1 MGEANFYYFT
11 CLNYIAFI
19 VSASSDSS
27 TVRLAMPH
35 SVILEEP
42 RSTSDEEDASSLS
55 DEVTPSNESR
65 LTDEFLTP
73 EKKSVAAAKVGK
85 LDGLTGPTTR
95 DDGTPSATPI
105 IATPS
110 SLAHSCAHAC
120 CCAELVDF
128 FRAELRSVREEMVGF
143 VQENNVF
150 LMQQFSIQWAELQ
163 ALTKQMLVSTHQLA
177 AENRALRAEVEDLKS
192 RHDQDASHRTTRSR

>member
-1 MGEANFYYFT
+1 
-11 CLNYIAFI
+11 
-19 VSASSDSS
+19 
-27 TVRLAMPH
+27 MPH

-73 EKKSVAAAKVGK
+73 EKRSVAASQVGE
-85 LDGLTGPTTR
+85 LNGLTESTTR
-95 DDGTPSATPI
+95 DDSTPSTI
-105 IATPS
+105 SIAAP
-110 SLAHSCAHAC
+110 SCAHAC

-128 FRAELRSVREEMVGF
+128 FRAELRTVREDMVGF
-143 VQENNVF
+143 IQENNVF

-177 AENRALRAEVEDLKS
+177 AENRALRAEVEELKR
-192 RHDQDASHRTTRSR
+192 RHAQNASHKTSRSR

>member
-1 MGEANFYYFT
+1 
-11 CLNYIAFI
+11 
-19 VSASSDSS
+19 
-27 TVRLAMPH
+27 MPH

-73 EKKSVAAAKVGK
+73 EKRSVAVSTTGE
-85 LDGLTGPTTR
+85 LDGSTEPTTR
-95 DDGTPSATPI
+95 DDGTP
-105 IATPS
+105 PS
-110 SLAHSCAHAC
+110 VAPCSLAHSCAHAC

-128 FRAELRSVREEMVGF
+128 FRAELLSVREEMVGF
-143 VQENNVF
+143 VKEINT
-150 LMQQFSIQWAELQ
+150 LTMQQFSIQWAELQ

-177 AENRALRAEVEDLKS
+177 AENRALTAEVEELKS
-192 RHDQDASHRTTRSR
+192 RHAQDASHKTSRSR

>member
-1 MGEANFYYFT
+1 MGEANFYYFI

-65 LTDEFLTP
+65 LTDVFLTP
-73 EKKSVAAAKVGK
+73 EKRSVAASQVGE
-85 LDGLTGPTTR
+85 LDGLTESTTR

-110 SLAHSCAHAC
+110 SLAHSSCAHSC
-120 CCAELVDF
+120 CC
-128 FRAELRSVREEMVGF
+128 AELRSVREEMVGF

-177 AENRALRAEVEDLKS
+177 AENRALRAEVEELKS
-192 RHDQDASHRTTRSR
+192 RHAQDATHKTSRLR